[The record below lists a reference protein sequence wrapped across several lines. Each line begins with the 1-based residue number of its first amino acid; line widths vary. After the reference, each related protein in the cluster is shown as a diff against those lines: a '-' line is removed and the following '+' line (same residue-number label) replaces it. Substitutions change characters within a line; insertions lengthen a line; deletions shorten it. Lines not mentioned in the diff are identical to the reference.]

1 MPEASASELF
11 GPGKLKL
18 YEKGGMLYGSD
29 AGRTVWYFS
38 APEAFLGEKA
48 FAHNGKLSFRLGHSE
63 YMSNGKDMIKDW
75 DVILESK
82 EWRIRVGVKN
92 LIPPWVGAT
101 TNQLSLG
108 EKQWTVMKGQGHGH
122 PPTTIQMLRLLS
134 SLSAVYIRGGY
145 YDGHEETWLDSVS
158 LVEGEHHADTM
169 QRKIEKHHNE
179 PLRKKREVEEQKRIQ
194 EEREMLA
201 GAGVLE
207 GAERALAIE
216 AVHSPEDD
224 GGDVYLEHPP
234 SNAGHGGP
242 PSPR

>member
-1 MPEASASELF
+1 MQPQRAMPWMARFAAAAMAAIAVGISLSEAAQGKEMAKSDFNWGAEDWELF

-101 TNQLSLG
+101 TNELSLG

-145 YDGHEETWLDSVS
+145 YDGHEETWLDSVR
-158 LVEGEHHADTM
+158 LVE
-169 QRKIEKHHNE
+169 
-179 PLRKKREVEEQKRIQ
+179 
-194 EEREMLA
+194 
-201 GAGVLE
+201 
-207 GAERALAIE
+207 
-216 AVHSPEDD
+216 
-224 GGDVYLEHPP
+224 
-234 SNAGHGGP
+234 
-242 PSPR
+242 